1 MNHDF
6 SKRLDDLEDQ
16 GNTGT
21 DDDDLRVEI
30 IRRTVDGE
38 MVKKTICHYDEDG
51 NWTTE
56 DVDGFN
62 YNIEYE

>member
-6 SKRLDDLEDQ
+6 SKRLDELES
-16 GNTGT
+16 NTET
-21 DDDDLRVEI
+21 PDDDLRVEI
-30 IRRTVDGE
+30 IRKTVDGE
-38 MVKKTICHYDEDG
+38 MVEKTICHYDESGD
-51 NWTTE
+51 WTTE